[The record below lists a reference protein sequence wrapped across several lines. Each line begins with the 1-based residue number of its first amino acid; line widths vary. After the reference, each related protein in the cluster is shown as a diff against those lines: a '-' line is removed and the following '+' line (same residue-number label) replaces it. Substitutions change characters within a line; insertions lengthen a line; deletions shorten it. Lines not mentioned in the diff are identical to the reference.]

1 MLRAQDRILRF
12 NAITDCDGVRNP
24 VHCYTLLFIQL
35 SWPTELDT
43 PQSTPRLGQ
52 TDIVATSVVYSRRC
66 RANVITEDNPMTI
79 RDLSR
84 WLCNPEISCIFR
96 ARQSESGSSAIPA
109 PHVSSGW
116 LYRCKALKYGSGHI
130 PLHTRLRLDD
140 FSRCAPRD
148 KKVYVPPLVPATR
161 IGSRR
166 VLQPRGSQPIKRLV
180 VRLWSRIAS
189 ALM

>member
-1 MLRAQDRILRF
+1 MRF

-24 VHCYTLLFIQL
+24 VHFYALLFIQL

-43 PQSTPRLGQ
+43 PHSTPRLGQ
-52 TDIVATSVVYSRRC
+52 ADIVASSVVYSRRC
-66 RANVITEDNPMTI
+66 RANRVTEDKPMTT

-84 WLCNPEISCIFR
+84 WLCNPEISCIIR
-96 ARQSESGSSAIPA
+96 ARQSESGSSAMPA

-130 PLHTRLRLDD
+130 IMHTRLLLEDS
-140 FSRCAPRD
+140 SRCAPRD
-148 KKVYVPPLVPATR
+148 KMVYVPPMVPATR
-161 IGSRR
+161 IGSRG
-166 VLQPRGSQPIKRLV
+166 VLQPRESQPIKCFV
-180 VRLWSRIAS
+180 VHLWSRIAS